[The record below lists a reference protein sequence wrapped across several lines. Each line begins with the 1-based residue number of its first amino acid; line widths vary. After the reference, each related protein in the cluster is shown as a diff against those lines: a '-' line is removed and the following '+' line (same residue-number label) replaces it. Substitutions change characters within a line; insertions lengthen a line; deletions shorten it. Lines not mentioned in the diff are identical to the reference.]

1 MWWFVAV
8 FVVSLVISFAI
19 PKPQI
24 QVPAAVT
31 EITAPTAEVG
41 REIGVLFGTRDL
53 SGPNVVWWGDLRIIP
68 IKKKGGK
75 K

>member
-1 MWWFVAV
+1 MWWFVAI
-8 FVVSLVISFAI
+8 FVVSLVIAFAI

-24 QVPAAVT
+24 DAPVAVT

-41 REIGVLFGTRDL
+41 REFGVLFGTRDL
-53 SGPNVVWWGDLRIIP
+53 AGPNVVWWGDLRIVP